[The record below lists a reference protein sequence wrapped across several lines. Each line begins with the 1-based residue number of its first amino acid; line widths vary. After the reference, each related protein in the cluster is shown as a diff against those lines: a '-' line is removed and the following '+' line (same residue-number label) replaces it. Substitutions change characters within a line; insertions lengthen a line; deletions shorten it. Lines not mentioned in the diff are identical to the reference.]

1 MYVVLLVGGD
11 DGDAVELRLGLCVC
25 RSLRLVV
32 VAEDGG
38 VVLGIEVVEPLAH
51 VSLVGVARRRELRYP
66 QSCLSRQS

>member
-1 MYVVLLVGGD
+1 MSYYSSAGTMVMPWST
-11 DGDAVELRLGLCVC
+11 RPGLSVC

-51 VSLVGVARRRELRYP
+51 ESLVAMASRRELRNL
-66 QSCLSRQS
+66 QSCLPWQS

>member
-1 MYVVLLVGGD
+1 MYVVLLVGWD
-11 DGDAVELRLGLCVC
+11 DGDAVELRPGLSVC

-51 VSLVGVARRRELRYP
+51 ESLVAMASRRELRNL
-66 QSCLSRQS
+66 QSCLPWQS